1 MLGPPPVPSHDN
13 WSDIVNEQSSD
24 VSLSDHP
31 EDPSIDLVPPADVP
45 HSFLPRGLG
54 LDPFTIEIHGF
65 EQSQAV
71 ARQVDGRDYLGEIE
85 SRTIVIS
92 VLDPLAPPKKLHE
105 VASSFGDV
113 AMMTFESHGYVTVRF
128 FDLRAARTMRGCL
141 IVLNGHELSVHYGP
155 QLPIENPKKPPNNGT
170 IVLFHLAPDV
180 QDEML
185 TEEFGKYGEVRQ
197 VRATPHRTNQKFIEF
212 WDSRDAQKAA
222 EEMNGRWIFGTRIAV
237 DFSLPGGCR
246 KMAEPPKVPTIQ
258 RKENST
264 AICLSAA
271 FDRSN

>member
-1 MLGPPPVPSHDN
+1 MLGALPFPSHDN

-65 EQSQAV
+65 EQSQAL
-71 ARQVDGRDYLGEIE
+71 ARQVDGREYPGEIE
-85 SRTIVIS
+85 SRTLIVS
-92 VLDPLAPPKKLHE
+92 RLDPLAPPKKLHE

-113 AMMTFESHGYVTVRF
+113 AMMTFESHGYVAVRF

-141 IVLNGHELSVHYGP
+141 IMLNGHELSVCYGP

-212 WDSRDAQKAA
+212 WDSRDAEVALV
-222 EEMNGRWIFGTRIAV
+222 ETNGQFVLGSRIAV
-237 DFSLPGGCR
+237 EFSLPGGHR
-246 KMAEPPKVPTIQ
+246 RAAEQQAQRLPTIE
-258 RKENST
+258 RTVAKRPIS
-264 AICLSAA
+264 LFGS
-271 FDRSN
+271 FV